1 MLIGSYPGNLN
12 NKRRVAVPKKF
23 INELGAKIILAKWYE
38 GCLVLVSSKVWG
50 QLLSRLTGG
59 AKVLGLTVRDI
70 ERFTLGSA
78 FELEPD
84 NQGRVVI
91 PEILVS
97 YAGIKENLIFI
108 GLIDRVEI
116 WPREVWDEKSSE
128 LAKVTKEY
136 IEELVKNAQ
145 KRTFERSS

>member
-1 MLIGSYPGNLN
+1 MLIGSYQGNLN

-23 INELGAKIILAKWYE
+23 LDELGGKVILAKWYE
-38 GCLVLVSSKVWG
+38 GCLVLVSLEVWG

-70 ERFTLGSA
+70 ERFITGSA

-84 NQGRVVI
+84 SQGRVVI

-97 YAGIKENLIFI
+97 YAGIKEALVFV
-108 GLIDRVEI
+108 GLVDRVEI
-116 WPREVWDEKSSE
+116 WPRETWDEKSSE
-128 LAKVTKEY
+128 LARVTKEY
-136 IEELVKNAQ
+136 IEELVKNA
-145 KRTFERSS
+145 

>member
-1 MLIGSYPGNLN
+1 MIIGSYPGNLN

-23 INELGAKIILAKWYE
+23 INELGNKIILAKWYE
-38 GCLVLVSSKVWG
+38 GCLVLVSSEVWN
-50 QLLSRLTGG
+50 QLLGRLTGG
-59 AKVLGLTVRDI
+59 AKALGLTVRDI

-91 PEILVS
+91 PEILVH
-97 YAGIKENLIFI
+97 YAGIKVDLVFV

-116 WPREVWDEKSSE
+116 WPREAWDDKSAQ

-136 IEELVKNAQ
+136 IEELMKNA
-145 KRTFERSS
+145 